1 MARLA
6 ALLRYHPDQT
16 LATYLVSGFTYG
28 FSLGVHGVI
37 RSGSLPNLASS
48 RLNPEAVS
56 DTIAKEVSR
65 GHSHGPFSI
74 PHSLSIMQP
83 LSVWWPKRRGIFV

>member
-1 MARLA
+1 MVVRTLLTPAVVASPVLSALVPSSVVSPVSVPRLA
-6 ALLRYHPDQT
+6 ALLRYHPDQSF
-16 LATYLVSGFTYG
+16 ASYLISGFTFG

-56 DTIAKEVSR
+56 PVFR
-65 GHSHGPFSI
+65 G
-74 PHSLSIMQP
+74 
-83 LSVWWPKRRGIFV
+83 